1 MRRLHIDFNKRR
13 GPDPL
18 AWGILAASLLTLGSL
33 VWSHDH
39 LRRETV
45 EARSH
50 ARLAEPAAPAR
61 PLVMPEVSAAELAA
75 ARDALLSIGMPWDGV
90 FGALE
95 EAATRDVALLAVN
108 PDPRKGEL
116 RVTAEARNL
125 AAMLAYHQRLERAP
139 ALRNVALVDHEVV
152 ATDPQQPVRFN
163 ITANWVIDRG
173 QP

>member
-13 GPDPL
+13 GPEPL
-18 AWGILAASLLTLGSL
+18 AWAILAASLFTLGSL

-39 LRRETV
+39 LRRATDQ
-45 EARSH
+45 ARSH
-50 ARLAEPAAPAR
+50 ARVAEPAAPSR
-61 PLVMPEVSAAELAA
+61 PLVIPEVSAAELAA

-116 RVTAEARNL
+116 RLTAEARNL
-125 AAMLAYHQRLERAP
+125 SAMLAYHQRLEQAP
-139 ALRNVALVDHEVV
+139 ALRNVALIDHEVV
-152 ATDPQQPVRFN
+152 RDDPQQPVRFN
-163 ITANWVIDRG
+163 ITANWVINRG

>member
-1 MRRLHIDFNKRR
+1 MRRLHIDFNRRR
-13 GPDPL
+13 GPEPL
-18 AWGILAASLLTLGSL
+18 AWAILAASLLTLGSL

-39 LRRETV
+39 LRRETDQ
-45 EARSH
+45 AR
-50 ARLAEPAAPAR
+50 ARARPAEVAAPSR
-61 PLVMPEVSAAELAA
+61 PLVMPEVSDAELAA
-75 ARDALLSIGMPWDGV
+75 ARDALLSIGLPWDGV

-95 EAATRDVALLAVN
+95 DAAMRDVALLAVH

-116 RVTAEARNL
+116 RLTAEARNL
-125 AAMLAYHQRLERAP
+125 PAMLAYHQRLETSP

-163 ITANWVIDRG
+163 ITAQWVIDHG